1 MKNSSLW
8 LISLLLMPVSWLQA
22 NEYDLVVKRSENR
35 LVIEKEGQVI
45 RSFHVA
51 LGSGGRQAKQRVGD
65 RRTPLGEYQIMEVRE
80 SDRFHLFIQLNY
92 PSVRD
97 AINGLKT
104 ETITKQQYRDILDAH
119 IYGQLPP
126 QNTKLGGAIGIHGI
140 GYETKDKLEIHEL
153 ANWTQGCIALRN
165 NEVEQLTSY
174 ISKGTTVKITD

>member
-1 MKNSSLW
+1 
-8 LISLLLMPVSWLQA
+8 
-22 NEYDLVVKRSENR
+22 
-35 LVIEKEGQVI
+35 
-45 RSFHVA
+45 
-51 LGSGGRQAKQRVGD
+51 
-65 RRTPLGEYQIMEVRE
+65 MEVRE